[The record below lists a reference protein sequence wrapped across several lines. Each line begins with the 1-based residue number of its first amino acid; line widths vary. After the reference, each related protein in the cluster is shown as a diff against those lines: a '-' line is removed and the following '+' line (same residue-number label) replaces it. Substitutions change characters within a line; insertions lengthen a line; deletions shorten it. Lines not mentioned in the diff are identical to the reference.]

1 MKAGRLLVSS
11 ITGVACA
18 KPPSAA
24 TAVARNPLFA
34 RAYGPQQFGQLQL
47 ALALAFAFAFS
58 SLDLA
63 FSDESGAPM
72 KLLDDEVD
80 ISYRFGGV
88 AHETRRGPIHFPKLF
103 APQSYVKHIG
113 AR

>member
-18 KPPSAA
+18 KPVSAA
-24 TAVARNPLFA
+24 TAVARNHLFA

-47 ALALAFAFAFS
+47 ALALAFAFS
-58 SLDLA
+58 SLGLA

-72 KLLDDEVD
+72 KFLDDEVD
-80 ISYRFGGV
+80 ISYRF
-88 AHETRRGPIHFPKLF
+88 
-103 APQSYVKHIG
+103 
-113 AR
+113 